1 MEITLLGQ
9 GLESNSKNS
18 VGHQLIKSFA
28 DKDFHSFFGM
38 SAFASQAGIRG
49 LALHI
54 NTAKKQ
60 IKNITIVVGID
71 QKGTSMEALEE
82 LLSLKIHSFI
92 FYQPAISIFHPKIYL
107 FEGENKSELIIGSS
121 NPTSQGLFT
130 NVETSLL
137 ISIDQSIASERK
149 ILEQLKDYFK
159 SIFDLSDPNL
169 QRISRSLIS
178 KLVKANIVP
187 TEQERKASQ
196 DKSTQGQREEISEII
211 SKFFPRRETAKI
223 PSEFRGTRKKALT
236 PEATKSSKTVP
247 SVQGKLVWTRKKLP
261 ASSVQIGSSGTN
273 PTGGLRLVQADF
285 IINGRKIDQT
295 SYFRNTLFGKFVW
308 KQIRSDP
315 YVESVIVPFEITI
328 KGVFFGIFNLEI
340 RHKPSGEAGQH
351 NYTTSISWG
360 ELSEA
365 IRKSNLTGSR
375 LDMYAPNQ
383 KGNPFQIII
392 S

>member
-1 MEITLLGQ
+1 MKIILLGQ
-9 GLESNSKNS
+9 GFESDSKNS

-28 DKDFHSFFGM
+28 NKDFHSFFGI
-38 SAFASQAGIRG
+38 SAFASQTGIRG

-54 NTAKKQ
+54 NAAKKH
-60 IKNITIVVGID
+60 IKNIALIVGID
-71 QKGTSMEALEE
+71 QRGTSMEALEE
-82 LLSLKIHSFI
+82 LLSLKIRSFI

-107 FEGENKSELIIGSS
+107 FEGKNKSELIIGSS
-121 NPTSQGLFT
+121 NLTSQGLFT

-137 ISIDQSIASERK
+137 ISIDNSIVSERK
-149 ILEQLKDYFK
+149 ILDQLKEYFK

-169 QRISRSLIS
+169 QKISRSLIL

-196 DKSTQGQREEISEII
+196 DKSTQGQREEIGEII

-223 PSEFRGTRKKALT
+223 PSEFRGIRKKAL
-236 PEATKSSKTVP
+236 PSEANESSQTGP
-247 SVQGKLVWTRKKLP
+247 SVHGKLVWTRKKLP

-285 IINGRKIDQT
+285 ITNGRKIDQT
-295 SYFRNTLFGKFVW
+295 SYFRKTLFGKFLW

-315 YVESVIVPFEITI
+315 YVESVVVPFEITI
-328 KGVFFGIFNLEI
+328 KGVFWGTFNLEI

-360 ELSEA
+360 ELGET
-365 IRKSNLTGSR
+365 IRKINLTSSQ
-375 LDMYAPNQ
+375 LDMYAPKR
-383 KGNPFQIII
+383 KGNSFHIII